1 MSPPAYYYLTMDG
14 ARYTLSS
21 SQAMITLF
29 ICISMMRRSRM
40 HSYRT
45 VKTFDVRLAIVYSH
59 RSSGRTY
66 DHSEQRHVFF
76 VIDGAAAGLYGV

>member
-1 MSPPAYYYLTMDG
+1 
-14 ARYTLSS
+14 
-21 SQAMITLF
+21 
-29 ICISMMRRSRM
+29 M
-40 HSYRT
+40 HSYLSI
-45 VKTFDVRLAIVYSH
+45 KTFDVRLAIVKAH